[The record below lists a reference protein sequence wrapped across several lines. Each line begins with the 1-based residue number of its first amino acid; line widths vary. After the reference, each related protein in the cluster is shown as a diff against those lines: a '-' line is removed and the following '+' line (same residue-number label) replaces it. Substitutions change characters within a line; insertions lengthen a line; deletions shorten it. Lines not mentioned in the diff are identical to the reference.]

1 VYSRFLLEHLDR
13 PLAVLVRMWAAVR
26 PGGALAVAD
35 TDFDGLF
42 CDPPNDGFDFWS
54 RINPAVLE
62 RNGGDPRM
70 GQKLFRLFLE
80 AGIPDPRLR
89 LTQEATTS
97 GEAKTLPHL
106 TLDATADAIVAAGL
120 AAEQEVAAAVQSLEV
135 FAEDPTTVIGGP
147 RVLQV
152 WARKPD

>member
-1 VYSRFLLEHLDR
+1 
-13 PLAVLVRMWAAVR
+13 
-26 PGGALAVAD
+26 
-35 TDFDGLF
+35 
-42 CDPPNDGFDFWS
+42 
-54 RINPAVLE
+54 
-62 RNGGDPRM
+62 M

-106 TLDATADAIVAAGL
+106 TLDATADAIVAAAL

-147 RVLQV
+147 RVFQV